1 MWVFWALIVFMAIA
15 WSGYS
20 WVATLVTKFEHTLES
35 RIVLLLLGGA
45 GLLTGWRITLT
56 LAPGWST
63 MPVLTVSS
71 GIGFAVFC
79 LYSYIMANFWVSVLT
94 RDMDERIAQMEEEE
108 DVLVRRLEAHR
119 WSSLH
124 GRTVQDPDEEEQEE
138 TARERELSSLRSF
151 VDAWEKG
158 GGAARVRSL
167 KVLEW
172 REEISGMTSS
182 QVTSQIRESELELP
196 REDDPVR
203 AEQLQV
209 RIALLKMERLERQ
222 DPSGGRVQ
230 RRTTPAELIDPSS
243 MRSRL
248 QELHREVQSEK
259 AQKAEFLRSRVR
271 LSWRGKQ

>member
-1 MWVFWALIVFMAIA
+1 MWIFWALIVVAAIA
-15 WSGYS
+15 WLGYS

-35 RIVLLLLGGA
+35 RILLLLLGGT
-45 GLLTGWRITLT
+45 GLLTGWRITMT
-56 LAPGWST
+56 LAPEWST
-63 MPVLTVSS
+63 TPVLAVSS

-79 LYSYIMANFWVSVLT
+79 LYSFMMVSFWVSILT
-94 RDMDERIAQMEEEE
+94 RDIDGRIAQMEEEE
-108 DVLVRRLEAHR
+108 DLLARRLEAHR
-119 WSSLH
+119 WSSVH
-124 GRTVQDPDEEEQEE
+124 GRIGQEPEEGEREE
-138 TARERELSSLRSF
+138 TSRERELSSLRSF

-182 QVTSQIRESELELP
+182 EVSSQIRESELELP

-209 RIALLKMERLERQ
+209 RIALLKAERLERQ
-222 DPSGGRVQ
+222 APSGGRAQ
-230 RRTTPAELIDPSS
+230 LRTTPAEPMDPSS

-248 QELHREVQSEK
+248 QELHREIQTEK
-259 AQKAEFLRSRVR
+259 VRKAEFLRSRVR